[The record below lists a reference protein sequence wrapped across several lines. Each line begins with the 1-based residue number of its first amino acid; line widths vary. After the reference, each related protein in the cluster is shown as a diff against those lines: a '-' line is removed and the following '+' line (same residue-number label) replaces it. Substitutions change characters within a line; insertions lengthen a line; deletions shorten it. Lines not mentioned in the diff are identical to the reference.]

1 MVNCTAA
8 IRLSWFR
15 VFVYLVSWFLV
26 FSLLPWLP
34 CDFVYLGLLT
44 YPCASVPCVT
54 LSTPHLIQFI
64 SFISLVI
71 VCFDFTC
78 PLLYLTN
85 YILILL
91 FRLVP
96 VCLLFVIKNVLLLYS
111 LASCRALGSSS
122 TPAALHLHRP
132 ARAHYDPLL
141 VRLLMGYLE
150 DKWYPPPRAK
160 SYSFCVAE

>member
-8 IRLSWFR
+8 ILLSWFR

-96 VCLLFVIKNVLLLYS
+96 VRLLFCHKKCPFVIFTCFVSCTWLQLYS
-111 LASCRALGSSS
+111 CSVAPTQTSKSPLWSSS
-122 TPAALHLHRP
+122 GSPP
-132 ARAHYDPLL
+132 DGLL
-141 VRLLMGYLE
+141 GG
-150 DKWYPPPRAK
+150 
-160 SYSFCVAE
+160 